1 MFAEPSGRGR
11 NDSPRQTSGMVGN
24 SAKGDDE
31 MTDDKGVEEYVYKHS
46 VYCHAMGD
54 TGKCFMCAYERGA
67 KAERERCLNVLKKY
81 FDDGKEFGDFLE
93 AIRLEIKGLI

>member
-1 MFAEPSGRGR
+1 
-11 NDSPRQTSGMVGN
+11 MVGN